1 MEKIEIDGGI
11 FDAEEEEAIRLQNSK
26 HEEEMDKY
34 YASLTSALLGY
45 IFNIREKHPDEPLV
59 QIITQWCF
67 KNDLDPEL
75 VGDAISQDFYFKRY
89 IENDCKAYSEYRLDG
104 DFNEFQVDDW

>member
-1 MEKIEIDGGI
+1 MDEFEGGV
-11 FDAEEEEAIRLQNSK
+11 FDAEMEERIKTHNLK
-26 HEEEMDKY
+26 HAEVMDVY
-34 YASLTSALLGY
+34 YAELTKRLLVY
-45 IFNIREKHPDEPLV
+45 VLNVRESNPDEPLV

-67 KNDLDPEL
+67 ENDLDPAL

-104 DFNEFQVDDW
+104 SVNEIQFDEW